1 MKKRIIALFLII
13 IFTFMFGCSEEEKLN
28 EGTEKVIEAMV
39 TYPNEDLYDPEVL
52 KMPYD
57 AVEERKES
65 TERITRNWSAAVGE
79 YFASNCFNSFLR
91 ATPATG
97 ILSSAEI
104 LNFTER
110 YLIESIELKDILLK
124 ETDTVGNEKLTVTI
138 IVNDVDEYSFD
149 VKFTYNDEGLIE
161 FVYIPTPVE
170 FEAILG
176 IE

>member
-1 MKKRIIALFLII
+1 
-13 IFTFMFGCSEEEKLN
+13 
-28 EGTEKVIEAMV
+28 
-39 TYPNEDLYDPEVL
+39 
-52 KMPYD
+52 
-57 AVEERKES
+57 ERKES
-65 TERITRNWSAAVGE
+65 AERTTRNWSAAVGE
-79 YFASNCFNSFLR
+79 YFASNCFNSFLNG
-91 ATPATG
+91 TPATG
-97 ILSSAEI
+97 ILASAEI
-104 LNFTER
+104 LNYTER

-138 IVNDVDEYSFD
+138 IVNDVDEHSFD